1 MAYHADYTDCS
12 SAASY
17 VGGNPLT
24 RGIAHGI
31 ADEHASGYGAAYG
44 AAQVAEYA
52 PVLDAR
58 EERRQLVAY
67 APLVKRIVR
76 QLNAQVSGVMGRE
89 DMEQI
94 GLMGLLEALRRYGM
108 PDAGFGSFAS
118 LRIRGAILDE
128 LRRQDW
134 RPRAVRQDSHKMRD
148 QVRAL
153 TRSLGREPTDQ
164 EAASALGLTQEAYVQ
179 YQLDDGAE
187 LLLSFDEVLQEAA
200 ERAHS
205 APGPEEQF
213 MVKRSLEQALM
224 ALDER
229 EQRVIQM
236 IYEFELSYK
245 EVATVLDLSD
255 ARVCQLN
262 KAALAKMKAALKG

>member
-1 MAYHADYTDCS
+1 MDYSPDYS
-12 SAASY
+12 
-17 VGGNPLT
+17 GN
-24 RGIAHGI
+24 GAG
-31 ADEHASGYGAAYG
+31 DYGSGYAGGFAGGAAATG
-44 AAQVAEYA
+44 
-52 PVLDAR
+52 LSAR
-58 EERRQLVAY
+58 EEQQHLLAY

-89 DMEQI
+89 DMEQV
-94 GLMGLLEALRRYGM
+94 GLMGLLEALRRYGE

-134 RPRAVRQDSHKMRD
+134 RPRAVRQDSHRTRD
-148 QVRAL
+148 ALRAL
-153 TRSLGREPTDQ
+153 ARKLGREPAPQ
-164 EAASALGLTQEAYVQ
+164 EAATALGMTLEAYRQ
-179 YQLDDGAE
+179 YELDDGAE
-187 LLLSFDEVLQEAA
+187 QLLSFDEVLQEAA

-213 MVKRSLEQALM
+213 MVRRTLEEALA

-245 EVATVLDLSD
+245 EIAAVLDLTD

-262 KAALAKMKAALKG
+262 KQALGKMKAALARG